1 MKLTKTTRKYCPIIT
16 LITVLLALIIAGLLV
31 SDAALVVDFASKKQA
46 PSLAHIFGTDAY
58 GRDVFFRTLSGL
70 SKSLLLGIAASVV
83 SGILA
88 LILGIVAGTAPKWV
102 DNAINFLIDAI
113 MSIPHLVLLILIS
126 FCLGKGMFG
135 VAMGVICTHWTSLA
149 RVIRGEVLQLKEQPY
164 IKIAQKLGQS
174 PWFIAK
180 EHLLPHIF
188 PQFIVGIVL
197 LFPHAILHES
207 AITFLGFG
215 LPPESPTIGIMLSES
230 MDYVMSNLWWLFLP
244 GVCLVAVVLV
254 FDQLGKHLKRLF
266 DYDGLR
272 G

>member
-1 MKLTKTTRKYCPIIT
+1 MKPMKTSYFPII
-16 LITVLLALIIAGLLV
+16 ALSAVIVVIIMAGLLL

-46 PSLAHIFGTDAY
+46 PSLSHPFGTDAY
-58 GRDVFFRTLSGL
+58 GRDVLLRTLSGL

-88 LILGIVAGTAPKWV
+88 LVMGIIAGTAPKWV
-102 DNAINFLIDAI
+102 DNAINFIIDAI

-126 FCLGKGMFG
+126 FCLGKGLFG
-135 VAMGVICTHWTSLA
+135 VVMGIICTHWTSLA
-149 RVIRGEVLQLKEQPY
+149 RVIRGEVLQLKEQQY

-174 PWFIAK
+174 PWTIAK
-180 EHLLPHIF
+180 THLLPHIF

-215 LPPESPTIGIMLSES
+215 LPPESPTIGIMLAES
-230 MDYVMSNLWWLFLP
+230 MDYVLSKLWWLFLP
-244 GVCLVAVVLV
+244 GVCLVAVVIV
-254 FDQLGKHLKRLF
+254 FDRLGKQLKARF
-266 DYDGLR
+266 DYDNMR